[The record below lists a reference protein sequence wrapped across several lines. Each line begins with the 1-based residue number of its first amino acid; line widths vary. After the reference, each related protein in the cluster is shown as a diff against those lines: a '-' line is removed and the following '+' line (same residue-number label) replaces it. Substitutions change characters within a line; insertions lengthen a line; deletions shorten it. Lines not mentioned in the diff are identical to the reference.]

1 MFEEEIPIV
10 PVLVGLLLLSVFGL
24 EVERRRSKLRAVFNV
39 VEKKESRL
47 AEFLESMVET
57 GELVPYVPESA
68 ARVAAE

>member
-10 PVLVGLLLLSVFGL
+10 PALVGLLLLSVFGL

-39 VEKKESRL
+39 VDKKESRL

-57 GELVPYVPESA
+57 GELVPYVPESV
-68 ARVAAE
+68 ARTTAE